1 MLFFIFLLGFSIPL
15 VVFGSAGDYDM
26 TTTYCTVSKK
36 FEDVDNVYNIQCS
49 NSAPCCFLT
58 VEQSCNKDG
67 YGAHSISYGEDCG
80 VYVFEDSILKFLSIY
95 KNDTEK
101 GNMTESNYEG
111 CNIDI
116 EITGIKI

>member
-1 MLFFIFLLGFSIPL
+1 M
-15 VVFGSAGDYDM
+15 VVFGSVGDYDSDM
-26 TTTYCTVSKK
+26 ASTYCTVSKK

-95 KNDTEK
+95 KDNAANDTEK
-101 GNMTESNYEG
+101 GNMTESKYEG

-116 EITGIKI
+116 EITGTKI